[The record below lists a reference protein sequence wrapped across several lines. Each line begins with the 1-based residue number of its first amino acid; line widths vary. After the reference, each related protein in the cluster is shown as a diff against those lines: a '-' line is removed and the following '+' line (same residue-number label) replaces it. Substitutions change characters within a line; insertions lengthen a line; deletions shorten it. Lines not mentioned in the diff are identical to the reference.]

1 MAFTKLFAFAK
12 KKAATQN
19 VQATLDLEGVFAMVE
34 DVHVRMRFNKKGE
47 LVRLLFT
54 LSVMWE
60 YRTDCRWHWRS
71 RTPSS
76 PSALRTASLR
86 GSPRV

>member
-34 DVHVRMRFNKKGE
+34 DVHVRMHFNKKGE

-54 LSVMWE
+54 LFMG
-60 YRTDCRWHWRS
+60 
-71 RTPSS
+71 
-76 PSALRTASLR
+76 
-86 GSPRV
+86 GSTVPTVVVI

>member
-34 DVHVRMRFNKKGE
+34 DVHVRMHFNKKGE
-47 LVRLLFT
+47 LVRLFFI
-54 LSVMWE
+54 LSMMWE
-60 YRTDCRWHWRS
+60 HRTDCRWHWRS
-71 RTPSS
+71 RTPLWL
-76 PSALRTASLR
+76 SARRT
-86 GSPRV
+86 

>member
-34 DVHVRMRFNKKGE
+34 DVHVRMHFNKKGE
-47 LVRLLFT
+47 LVRPFFT
-54 LSVMWE
+54 LFVIWSIVPTVVVIGGPVHGLG
-60 YRTDCRWHWRS
+60 RQ
-71 RTPSS
+71 PGGLQVF
-76 PSALRTASLR
+76 A
-86 GSPRV
+86 

>member
-34 DVHVRMRFNKKGE
+34 DVHVRMHFNKKGE
-47 LVRLLFT
+47 LVRLFFILF
-54 LSVMWE
+54 VMWE
-60 YRTDCRWHWRS
+60 PTVVGIGGSVHG
-71 RTPSS
+71 
-76 PSALRTASLR
+76 R
-86 GSPRV
+86 GRQPGGLQVLA